1 MVFRNKHGFWRG
13 KGSIQLTLAPGEAAV
28 VGRLVSALAELVEPV
43 QRESSDPLADMIG
56 IDSEARL
63 PEDPAV
69 LRLFPQAYRDDD
81 EAAAE
86 FRRFTERGLRQL
98 KSQRLAAMQDVLDDM
113 AAADPEADDVRR
125 PVSPQEAEVFLGGL
139 NDLRLVLGSRLG
151 IVDDDQD
158 VASDWSADD
167 PRTHQYDIYQW
178 LSWLQATLLEAM
190 HP

>member
-1 MVFRNKHGFWRG
+1 M
-13 KGSIQLTLAPGEAAV
+13 
-28 VGRLVSALAELVEPV
+28 
-43 QRESSDPLADMIG
+43 
-56 IDSEARL
+56 
-63 PEDPAV
+63 
-69 LRLFPQAYRDDD
+69 RLFPQAYRDDD

-98 KSQRLAAMQDVLDDM
+98 KSQRLAAMQAVLDDM

-158 VASDWSADD
+158 VAADWSADD

>member
-1 MVFRNKHGFWRG
+1 MVFRKKHGFWRG
-13 KGSIQLTLAPGEAAV
+13 KGSIQLTLAPGEVVV
-28 VGRLVSALAELVEPV
+28 VGRLVSALIELVEPA
-43 QRESSDPLADMIG
+43 QRESADPLADLIG

-98 KSQRLAAMQDVLDDM
+98 KSRRLAVMQVALDEM
-113 AAADPEADDVRR
+113 AGPDPEGDDATR
-125 PVSPQEAEVFLGGL
+125 PISPEEAEVFLGGV
-139 NDLRLVLGSRLG
+139 NDIRLVLGSRLG
-151 IVDDDQD
+151 IVDDDAD
-158 VASDWSADD
+158 VDAEWSADD
-167 PRTHQYDIYQW
+167 PRMHQYDIYQW
-178 LSWLQATLLEAM
+178 LSWLQSTLLQAM